1 MNYLA
6 HLHVASCCQSQLLG
20 NLLAD
25 FVRGKP
31 DGRFQP
37 QTVDGIYLHR
47 YVDGYI
53 DALDDIKVC
62 RALFPPELY
71 RYSAIALDI
80 FWDHALV
87 THWETFHDAPLEL
100 FVKQAESDCQQASDL
115 EPSPLPERF
124 AFMSEKMWREQ
135 WIQSYADINTLP
147 FVLKRMSTRS
157 PRMAPLAD
165 TAEVLIAH
173 QVQLLDAFP
182 SIYQQ
187 VLNAAST
194 FSEIQQSNTKG

>member
-6 HLHVASCCQSQLLG
+6 HLHVASSCKSQLLG

-31 DGRFQP
+31 DGLYLP
-37 QTVDGIYLHR
+37 ETVEGIYLHR
-47 YVDGYI
+47 FVDGYI

-87 THWETFHDAPLEL
+87 TQWEAFHDTPLEC
-100 FVKQAESDCQQASDL
+100 FVQQAEAACQKASDL
-115 EPSPLPERF
+115 EPSPLPDRF
-124 AFMSEKMWREQ
+124 AFLSSRMWQER

-147 FVLKRMSTRS
+147 FVLERMSTRS
-157 PRMAPLAD
+157 PRMSPLAD
-165 TAEVLIAH
+165 TAAVLIAH
-173 QVQLLDAFP
+173 QDQLLDAFP
-182 SIYQQ
+182 PIYRQ
-187 VLNAAST
+187 VLNAASA
-194 FSEIQQSNTKG
+194 FSETQKLEK